1 MTLQH
6 LSYGQGNPLLI
17 LHGFLGSSD
26 NWGTQAKLLAEHFH
40 VFVPDARNHGRS
52 PHAGEFDYAVMAED
66 IREFMKQHDLP
77 ATSLIGHSMGG
88 KTAMLLALRYPEL
101 VRKLVVVDVAPKQY
115 PHLHDEILEA
125 LTSLDPSRHSSR
137 QEIDRA
143 LAVKIPSLTTRQF
156 LMKNLARDGGGFR
169 WKMNLPVLSRNYDR
183 IAEEIFSDR
192 PFESPALFLISEQS
206 GYVQDEDIPQI
217 RELFPQSVFVG
228 VNVGH
233 WIHAEAPAEFGRIVT
248 EFLRTETT

>member
-26 NWGTQAKLLAEHFH
+26 NWGTQAKSLAEHFH

-52 PHAGEFDYAVMAED
+52 PHADEFDYAVMAED
-66 IREFMKQHDLP
+66 IREFMRQHGLP

-125 LTSLDPSRHSSR
+125 LTSLDLSRHPSR

-156 LMKNLARDGGGFR
+156 LMKNLARDEGGGFR

-183 IAEEIFSDR
+183 IAEGIFSDR
-192 PFESPALFLISEQS
+192 PFENPALFLISEQS

-217 RELFPQSVFVG
+217 RELFPHSVFVG
-228 VNVGH
+228 MNVGH
-233 WIHAEAPAEFGRIVT
+233 WIHAEAPGEFVRIVT
-248 EFLRTETT
+248 GFLKS